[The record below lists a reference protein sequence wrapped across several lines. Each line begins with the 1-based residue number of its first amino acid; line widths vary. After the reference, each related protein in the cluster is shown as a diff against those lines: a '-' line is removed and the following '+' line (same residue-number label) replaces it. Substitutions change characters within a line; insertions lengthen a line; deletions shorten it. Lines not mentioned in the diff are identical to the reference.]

1 MEIKGV
7 VEMKYIT
14 AFIFCL
20 FLVVLL
26 FGIDLETRYKD
37 YEAKIE
43 IVVYNQNEKIKEL
56 EKEIRLLKTDMEILE
71 NGYER

>member
-1 MEIKGV
+1 
-7 VEMKYIT
+7 MKYLT

-20 FLVVLL
+20 FLVLLL

-37 YEAKIE
+37 YEAKTE
-43 IVVYNQNEKIKEL
+43 IVIYNQNEKIKEL
-56 EKEIRLLKTDMEILE
+56 EKEIRLLKTDMEMLE

>member
-1 MEIKGV
+1 
-7 VEMKYIT
+7 MKHT
-14 AFIFCL
+14 FILVFCL

-56 EKEIRLLKTDMEILE
+56 EREIRLLKTDMEILE